1 MRTGS
6 HWVILVKFPLGFG
19 FGSNAK
25 LPVVALPMVCTRVSV
40 DPNFHRLPDHELA
53 NLRLLDIRLDP
64 DALRVMH
71 DRKTLTR
78 SHVFARLRE
87 CSVHH
92 PVDGASNGAA
102 RDIESLLLDS
112 PPHLRLPMTELVEL
126 TIEHIETGAFHPRFV
141 HLGHGLLEL
150 GHRHAVLGFD
160 PPRLRPR
167 LFELLHR
174 NDPLV
179 MERLRAIEFRQCKF
193 ELRLQCRHRTS
204 RRTMGRTRSLQPAP
218 RLLVDEFAFR
228 REPFSFSA
236 CGGEAGFELF
246 EQQDLLACI
255 DSCNELIASDAIARR
270 GGKLDQSTR
279 HPSTH
284 RDEVRSHACIVFVH
298 MGESLLDLCNH
309 EPGPRYDHRQGG
321 DALKKTPSRSCRHFD
336 TSRGREAAPES
347 MDR

>member
-1 MRTGS
+1 MR
-6 HWVILVKFPLGFG
+6 I
-19 FGSNAK
+19 
-25 LPVVALPMVCTRVSV
+25 CVS
-40 DPNFHRLPDHELA
+40 F
-53 NLRLLDIRLDP
+53 
-64 DALRVMH
+64 
-71 DRKTLTR
+71 T
-78 SHVFARLRE
+78 FA
-87 CSVHH
+87 S
-92 PVDGASNGAA
+92 
-102 RDIESLLLDS
+102 IQ
-112 PPHLRLPMTELVEL
+112 T
-126 TIEHIETGAFHPRFV
+126 RFV

-255 DSCNELIASDAIARR
+255 DLCNALIAGDAIARR

-279 HPSTH
+279 HPSAH
-284 RDEVRSHACIVFVH
+284 RDEVCSHACPAAAVRVQAD
-298 MGESLLDLCNH
+298 SLIL
-309 EPGPRYDHRQGG
+309 PPARS
-321 DALKKTPSRSCRHFD
+321 AASRSVVR
-336 TSRGREAAPES
+336 AAGSP
-347 MDR
+347 